1 MSVQKLDH
9 LVVDTSGFLKN
20 VPLWNYAENLVTIRE
35 VFDEIKDPELKNYV
49 LAFPVPVAFREPN
62 QKSID
67 FVVEFSKKTGDYIA
81 LSVPDIKVMAL
92 AHQMEVARNGDQHLR
107 TEPTRRQCNA
117 NTTYH
122 SNVTDHNATHSNV
135 TQSNVTDDSKAADSN
150 VTDSNLTDS
159 KLTDSNATQ
168 SNVTDSN
175 VKDSNVTDSNVTDS
189 NKIGDSI
196 DLISTDSIKLSV
208 ESDAKENLPLEDVA
222 EENEGSEE
230 EEDDG
235 EGWCMQKG
243 KRGKKMNRKPKRQ
256 QFNKSDARSVTTSG
270 SRRRNLDLR
279 YNLPGWYISHDKPAP
294 RPLPPPLASAR
305 PLLQFL
311 QRHFTS
317 FSYAS
322 GHAPFWPVELLLMKL
337 LGKVLDKFNGSKENE
352 KISKGKDNEKISSGK
367 GEENLIIN
375 QVDRNEKDLFSRCQD
390 IAAVVARHEE
400 HLQDL
405 LQGNNSEIFDE
416 KCRAHVS
423 DFHAENSNEFGV
435 NIKDVEACNTNTAE
449 AREHRIRATEQ
460 VHVTEVECNSDVLRA
475 FYAFDKVE
483 FGDWSPKGQD
493 LTAIW
498 RWCSHVSVR
507 YMSDPEEE
515 VVRNVAQ
522 FYSKDFAERCD
533 GMSDETRS
541 LLDAIRV
548 AVEPETVAEEGE
560 ENSDEEEEEEDD
572 DECWVTPENL
582 HAFPTT
588 DEVEHLEE
596 DEDQQIEDHP
606 DIACM
611 TGDFA
616 MQNVLRQIGLPVIG
630 VDGKLIRRT
639 RCYVLRCHTCFHVTH
654 IMDKLFC
661 PRCGN
666 MTMKRVAMTTNE
678 DGSQQLWISSK
689 PLSARGLKFQ
699 LPKPRGG
706 PHAVKP
712 LLTADQRFPHQRAK
726 MNRKLDLQNA
736 QCIDDAP
743 FAYKDVSSRA
753 FAQGNVGT
761 LGYKGHF
768 AHAKIWRPKK
778 RRMVQ
783 K

>member
-49 LAFPVPVAFREPN
+49 LAFPVPVSFREPN

-92 AHQMEVARNGDQHLR
+92 AHQMEVERNGDQHLR

-122 SNVTDHNATHSNV
+122 SNVTASNV
-135 TQSNVTDDSKAADSN
+135 NDSNVTDSR
-150 VTDSNLTDS
+150 VTDSNLTDDS
-159 KLTDSNATQ
+159 K
-168 SNVTDSN
+168 VTDSN
-175 VKDSNVTDSNVTDS
+175 VIDSKVTDSNVTDS
-189 NKIGDSI
+189 KPTESNVTNSNIIGDSI
-196 DLISTDSIKLSV
+196 DLLSTDSIKLSQ
-208 ESDAKENLPLEDVA
+208 ESGAKENLPSEDVA

-230 EEDDG
+230 EEEEDDDG

-279 YNLPGWYISHDKPAP
+279 YNLPGWYISHDKP
-294 RPLPPPLASAR
+294 
-305 PLLQFL
+305 
-311 QRHFTS
+311 
-317 FSYAS
+317 
-322 GHAPFWPVELLLMKL
+322 
-337 LGKVLDKFNGSKENE
+337 
-352 KISKGKDNEKISSGK
+352 
-367 GEENLIIN
+367 
-375 QVDRNEKDLFSRCQD
+375 
-390 IAAVVARHEE
+390 
-400 HLQDL
+400 
-405 LQGNNSEIFDE
+405 
-416 KCRAHVS
+416 
-423 DFHAENSNEFGV
+423 
-435 NIKDVEACNTNTAE
+435 
-449 AREHRIRATEQ
+449 
-460 VHVTEVECNSDVLRA
+460 
-475 FYAFDKVE
+475 
-483 FGDWSPKGQD
+483 
-493 LTAIW
+493 
-498 RWCSHVSVR
+498 
-507 YMSDPEEE
+507 
-515 VVRNVAQ
+515 
-522 FYSKDFAERCD
+522 
-533 GMSDETRS
+533 
-541 LLDAIRV
+541 
-548 AVEPETVAEEGE
+548 ETVAEEGE
-560 ENSDEEEEEEDD
+560 ENSEEEEEEDD

-582 HAFPTT
+582 HEFPTT

-726 MNRKLDLQNA
+726 INRKLDLQNA